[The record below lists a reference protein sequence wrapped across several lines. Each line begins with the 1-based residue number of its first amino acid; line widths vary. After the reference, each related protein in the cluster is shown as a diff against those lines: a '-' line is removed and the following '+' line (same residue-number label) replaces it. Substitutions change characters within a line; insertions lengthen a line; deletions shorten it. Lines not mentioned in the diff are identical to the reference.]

1 MAAGFIRK
9 LPLLRYAAIG
19 LLSLTVV
26 KVLLFDLSF
35 LEPAYRIISLVVSG
49 LILLAVSYLYQRHRN
64 RIDPA
69 A

>member
-1 MAAGFIRK
+1 M
-9 LPLLRYAAIG
+9 RYAAIALFG
-19 LLSLTVV
+19 LTVA
-26 KVLLFDLSF
+26 KVLLFDLNF
-35 LEPAYRIISLVVSG
+35 LELVYRIISLVVSG